1 MESGTENREVAVRPQ
16 AQRSGYGPGGGN
28 GMFYIE
34 DEEEAEEM
42 QMTQEWLRIQQR
54 RMIQSRGQPQIRL
67 VTYRTLRPYT
77 FGPNYGA

>member
-54 RMIQSRGQPQIRL
+54 RMI
-67 VTYRTLRPYT
+67 
-77 FGPNYGA
+77 

>member
-1 MESGTENREVAVRPQ
+1 MESGTENREVAVRSQ
-16 AQRSGYGPGGGN
+16 AQRSGYQPAGNN

-54 RMIQSRGQPQIRL
+54 RMI
-67 VTYRTLRPYT
+67 
-77 FGPNYGA
+77 